1 LRLFEMVGS
10 ITFAPHFRHENHPPR
25 LVSLLASFW
34 LFSTLIIGSSDAYG
48 RYPHGAVDQDVELM
62 SDAFPIPDGE
72 IPILER
78 ILAYDAEAVN
88 EPQDRQ
94 LSIRFPR
101 LTGHDRELGA
111 NPGYPSYYNEE
122 FKHIEDEIE
131 EMIAP
136 RQTVLRNDN
145 PEVAE
150 DPFETNPSGQIDSRQ
165 DASMDEPIDEGGSPS
180 RISGDPI
187 LKKAASSAGMV
198 GSQVTVASM
207 DGDTSGIK
215 DVYFTVIVAVSSAV
229 AAFTIVVAGIVYH
242 KLQRNAKAAEDVEY
256 PAYGVT
262 GPGKDVSP
270 TGSGGDR
277 KLAQNAQMYHYQH
290 QKQQM
295 IAFDS
300 HQNGGNRNRLASDD
314 ESDDG
319 EEGDYTVYEC
329 PGLAPTGEM
338 EVRNPM
344 FSDDPDQVTPKA
356 AAQK

>member
-1 LRLFEMVGS
+1 MIVFVPA
-10 ITFAPHFRHENHPPR
+10 FA
-25 LVSLLASFW
+25 
-34 LFSTLIIGSSDAYG
+34 
-48 RYPHGAVDQDVELM
+48 
-62 SDAFPIPDGE
+62 
-72 IPILER
+72 
-78 ILAYDAEAVN
+78 
-88 EPQDRQ
+88 
-94 LSIRFPR
+94 
-101 LTGHDRELGA
+101 
-111 NPGYPSYYNEE
+111 
-122 FKHIEDEIE
+122 
-131 EMIAP
+131 AP

-165 DASMDEPIDEGGSPS
+165 DASMDEPIDEGGSPA

-187 LKKAASSAGMV
+187 LKKAASSAGIV

-295 IAFDS
+295 IAFD
-300 HQNGGNRNRLASDD
+300 R
-314 ESDDG
+314 
-319 EEGDYTVYEC
+319 
-329 PGLAPTGEM
+329 
-338 EVRNPM
+338 
-344 FSDDPDQVTPKA
+344 
-356 AAQK
+356 